1 MDNEQMEKFLNAI
14 DEDVRE
20 LRRVVGLWDADRGLI
35 KKVADIEKRLDAME
49 YAAQMRT
56 TLIYASI
63 IIGLA
68 NLLAVIGLYVRM

>member
-1 MDNEQMEKFLNAI
+1 MDNEQIEKFINAV

-35 KKVADIEKRLDAME
+35 RKVADIEKRLDAME